1 MQKYIDKTLYEQWKN
16 VNIVLQI
23 INAPPD
29 LLELSNGIV
38 NGYQGKD
45 INITEFSQMKEVED
59 SFFKSL
65 KNTYSNHVEID
76 GIRGRYLYG
85 LYLEKK
91 LKLINSHNSKDNFYT
106 KKGWDLFHQAED
118 FYTLRRSIFH
128 IIKAY
133 MKGWDG
139 NNLKELPP
147 TFSYNTYIIYEQIS
161 DFFPLRFIEYMN
173 IPTNK
178 LELYRIQNYF

>member
-29 LLELSNGIV
+29 LLELSTVIV
-38 NGYQGKD
+38 NGYQGND
-45 INITEFSQMKEVED
+45 INITEFEQMAAIED
-59 SFFKSL
+59 TFLKLL
-65 KNTYSNHVEID
+65 KNTYSNHVELD

-85 LYLEKK
+85 VYLDKK
-91 LKLINSHNSKDNFYT
+91 LKLNNSYDQKDNFYT
-106 KKGWDLFHQAED
+106 KKGWDLFHQSED
-118 FYTLRRSIFH
+118 FYILRRSIFH

-133 MKGWDG
+133 MKGWDR

-147 TFSYNTYIIYEQIS
+147 TFAYNTYIIYEQITH
-161 DFFPLRFIEYMN
+161 FFPHRFIQYMK
-173 IPTNK
+173 IPNNK

>member
-1 MQKYIDKTLYEQWKN
+1 MQKYIHKTLYEQWKN

-23 INAPPD
+23 INAIPD
-29 LLELSNGIV
+29 LLELSTLIV

-45 INITEFSQMKEVED
+45 LNITKFEQMAEIEEP
-59 SFFKSL
+59 FFNLL
-65 KNTYSNHVEID
+65 KNTYSNHVEVD
-76 GIRGRYLYG
+76 GIHGRYLYG

-91 LKLINSHNSKDNFYT
+91 LKLNNINEQNDNFYT
-106 KKGWDLFHQAED
+106 KKGWDLFHQAQD
-118 FYTLRRSIFH
+118 FYILRRSIFH

-139 NNLKELPP
+139 NNITDFPP
-147 TFSYNTYIIYEQIS
+147 TFAYNTYIIYEQIIN
-161 DFFPLRFIEYMN
+161 FFPPRFIEYMK
-173 IPTNK
+173 IPQNK